1 MSQTVELIW
10 NKGIAA
16 RCDRRIPDEFPDGR
30 NYVPVPT
37 LAGALWSRKLPD
49 NLISDPACFRDIRDG
64 DLVWVRLSWLR
75 SFIKQVLPLV
85 RARFVLVTGDS
96 DSCVPSE
103 LASEARTLLDSANVL
118 HWYTQNYDRLSGQ
131 QRISPVPIG
140 IDFHML
146 SQGPCWGE
154 DAQSPAEQEQVLIS
168 IRDGLPP
175 LENRIQKVYIDFA
188 WQRGFGLRH
197 YRRFHPLRGTEFRE
211 NRRRIVKEL
220 GKNPLVFPQTAFLPR
235 TQLWRTRGQYAF
247 VLSPHGMGLD
257 CHRTWEALALG
268 HIVLVPSSAL
278 DPLYAGLPVAIL
290 RSWSDITPE
299 NVRKW
304 LLQYREMKGVHEK
317 LKTSFWIERMRA
329 IAEKRLNTSV
339 IPIARPPFRQGCGY
353 FQY

>member
-16 RCDRRIPDEFPDGR
+16 RCDLRIPDEFPDGR
-30 NYVPVPT
+30 NYLPVPT

-49 NLISDPACFRDIRDG
+49 NLISDPAGFRDIRDG

-154 DAQSPAEQEQVLIS
+154 NATSPAQQEQVLIS
-168 IRDGLPP
+168 IRDGLLPP
-175 LENRIQKVYIDFA
+175 ESRIQKVYIDFA
-188 WQRGFGLRH
+188 WQRGFGFRH
-197 YRRFHPLRGTEFRE
+197 YRRFHPLRGTEFRG

-220 GKNPLVFPQTAFLPR
+220 WKNPLVFPQAAFLPR
-235 TQLWRTRGQYAF
+235 TKLWRARGEYAF

-299 NVRKW
+299 NLRKW
-304 LLQYREMKGVHEK
+304 LLQYRERKGVPEK
-317 LKTSFWIERMRA
+317 LTTSFWIERMRA
-329 IAEKRLNTSV
+329 VAEKRV
-339 IPIARPPFRQGCGY
+339 A
-353 FQY
+353 